1 MEFYGAAWADAEGE
15 AVLRITIEVPAALQ
29 GQDSK
34 LSLLNPTDNY
44 DTYFNG
50 VRVGGMS
57 GVGAEPPEAYA
68 VQREYSIPA
77 DQIKPGK
84 NVIAVRV
91 WDLCGGS
98 GFTFNAPK
106 FLQLKLPKVL
116 VKPAHMYHPD

>member
-29 GQDSK
+29 GQDTK
-34 LSLLNPTDNY
+34 LSLLNPTDDY

-77 DQIKPGK
+77 DLIKPGK

-91 WDLCGGS
+91 WDLCGAADLPL
-98 GFTFNAPK
+98 TPRK
-106 FLQLKLPKVL
+106 FCN
-116 VKPAHMYHPD
+116 